1 METQI
6 VTISVKTQGEV
17 CELST
22 EEIKDWY
29 KTNIAKLFNFFLFV
43 FFFYIFFCFF
53 ILLCFFI
60 NFCYFFLFFFIFFVL

>member
-6 VTISVKTQGEV
+6 VTINVKTQGEV

-29 KTNIAKLFNFFLFV
+29 KTNIAKLFNPKFGTPEIEV
-43 FFFYIFFCFF
+43 TVTR
-53 ILLCFFI
+53 I
-60 NFCYFFLFFFIFFVL
+60 NVEQK

>member
-6 VTISVKTQGEV
+6 VTINVKTQGEV

-29 KTNIAKLFNFFLFV
+29 KTNIAKLFNPEFGTPEIEV
-43 FFFYIFFCFF
+43 TVTR
-53 ILLCFFI
+53 I
-60 NFCYFFLFFFIFFVL
+60 NVEQK

>member
-22 EEIKDWY
+22 EEIKEWY
-29 KTNIAKLFNFFLFV
+29 KTNIAKLFNPEFGTPEIEV
-43 FFFYIFFCFF
+43 E
-53 ILLCFFI
+53 
-60 NFCYFFLFFFIFFVL
+60 VKRTVDAQK